1 MIRAG
6 TLIALSCAGL
16 FGALMVNLSL
26 TAMLIACGALL
37 VAAMSERCGS
47 RKGPIGATS
56 RRARAIW
63 LKNVST
69 QTCDGSNAAI
79 NPTG

>member
-37 VAAMSERCGS
+37 VTAMLRAMWFSER
-47 RKGPIGATS
+47 AY
-56 RRARAIW
+56 RR
-63 LKNVST
+63 NE
-69 QTCDGSNAAI
+69 QTREDHLAKEREHANLRRLERGD
-79 NPTG
+79 

>member
-37 VAAMSERCGS
+37 VAAMLRAMWFSE
-47 RKGPIGATS
+47 GPIGATS
-56 RRARAIW
+56 RRARTI
-63 LKNVST
+63 
-69 QTCDGSNAAI
+69 
-79 NPTG
+79 